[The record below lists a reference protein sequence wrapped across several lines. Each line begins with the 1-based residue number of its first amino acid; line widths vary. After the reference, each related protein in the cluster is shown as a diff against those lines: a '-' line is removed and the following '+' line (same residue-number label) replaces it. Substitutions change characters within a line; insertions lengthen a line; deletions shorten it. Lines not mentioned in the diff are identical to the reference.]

1 MADKSHSPYIAFSNS
16 ALIELSH
23 DMVVLLI
30 IDEIMLAAD
39 IGYHLL
45 TLADV

>member
-1 MADKSHSPYIAFSNS
+1 MADKSHSFYIAFSNS

-23 DMVVLLI
+23 DMFVLLI
-30 IDEIMLAAD
+30 IDEIMLAWD

-45 TLADV
+45 PLADV